1 MGYGRLI
8 YLAVVIGLIVL
19 AYKFNPQFFRG
30 LMGKH
35 KGNSPENENASNKDL
50 AVNIWGL
57 DDEDLSEALFQYLD
71 GVDREFLNEEQ
82 KTVLCMYILDM
93 EVNSGGFDQ
102 FFFNTNNEWD
112 DMLVAS
118 AKRIGAFD
126 VARICEKA
134 IEIIKSDLDE
144 DTITQRLNDE
154 CDKVFYE
161 DSQDYISRLCGQ
173 YARQHREAFDL

>member
-30 LMGKH
+30 FMGKH
-35 KGNSPENENASNKDL
+35 KGNTSKNEIASDENLEA
-50 AVNIWGL
+50 NIWKL
-57 DDEDLSEALFQYLD
+57 DDEDLSEALFLYLD
-71 GVDREFLNEEQ
+71 GVDRESLNEVQ
-82 KTVLCMYILDM
+82 KTVLCMSKLEM
-93 EVNSGGFDQ
+93 EVNNGGFDQ

-112 DMLVAS
+112 DILVAS